1 MFRTGKECE
10 EPGVYRSTDCGYEVT
25 LIGQERFPD
34 CPLHDRP
41 VTWTF
46 VRKVAAPAH
55 KTRKRRTRKG

>member
-25 LIGQERFPD
+25 LIEEERFPD

-46 VRKVAAPAH
+46 IRKIAAPAQ
-55 KTRKRRTRKG
+55 KTRKRRSRKS